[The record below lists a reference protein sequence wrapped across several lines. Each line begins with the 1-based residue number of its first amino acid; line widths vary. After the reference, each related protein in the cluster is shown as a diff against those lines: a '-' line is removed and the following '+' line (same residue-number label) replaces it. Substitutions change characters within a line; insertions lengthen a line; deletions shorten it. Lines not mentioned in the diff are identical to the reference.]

1 MFWWHCKP
9 SFALI
14 AAWISFHRL
23 KMLQKSCSNA
33 RQLMYVLN
41 GLPHS
46 FHLSCANS
54 SRGFVIQGSTSRRLM
69 NCGCRRRPQFP
80 CRRRIVFTNIHT
92 HTHTR
97 LFHPV
102 FQSILYTSASI
113 DIHCINAD
121 FGSVLELLDIYIY
134 NQNRN
139 RRLWVVFSGRLSLY
153 KQGCFHV
160 SHLAAK

>member
-1 MFWWHCKP
+1 
-9 SFALI
+9 
-14 AAWISFHRL
+14 
-23 KMLQKSCSNA
+23 MLQKSCSNA

-113 DIHCINAD
+113 DIHCINVD
-121 FGSVLELLDIYIY
+121 FGSVLELLDIIRIETDACEWFLDGYHCI
-134 NQNRN
+134 NRVVFTCPTWLQNRP
-139 RRLWVVFSGRLSLY
+139 SL
-153 KQGCFHV
+153 
-160 SHLAAK
+160 

>member
-1 MFWWHCKP
+1 
-9 SFALI
+9 
-14 AAWISFHRL
+14 
-23 KMLQKSCSNA
+23 MLQKSCSNA

-92 HTHTR
+92 HTHTHTR
-97 LFHPV
+97 LFTFGHSRRSTF
-102 FQSILYTSASI
+102 FQDGWNVCDVIAESLDLQLHKQPTFDLTKSITCFLDLRYFPDLLRAPGSSCWPLALTAS
-113 DIHCINAD
+113 C
-121 FGSVLELLDIYIY
+121 
-134 NQNRN
+134 
-139 RRLWVVFSGRLSLY
+139 
-153 KQGCFHV
+153 
-160 SHLAAK
+160 